1 MTTFWSIFL
10 TLIIGLLGGLIGWY
24 IRRQRAQELTEE
36 LENLQVQNARLMQTH
51 EAFNGRYE
59 SLNSSYSSLS
69 DTYKRLGSDHNSLQ
83 IEFAE
88 LKAEKL
94 AFVPEDNSGLH
105 TQIGDL
111 QIQIGGFQTQII
123 DLEHQL
129 AMLRSEYTD
138 YRGQAVQR
146 VQSADEQLSILRA
159 QYDMML
165 DNYIKQGQ
173 QIKNLNNDTANTVNA
188 AKAANTASIQFVES
202 SRAEKRA
209 DEAKIRALEIE
220 LSSIN
225 AQFADYKNGDKGRNQ
240 QLSEQ
245 YQLMVKK
252 YVQQGQQ
259 LKNMAEEVKEWQS
272 YYESLMLKKNNQ
284 DTQLLEL
291 DEVRAKFEKE
301 AAILRGQFEGQQKR
315 NLTLQGEMAILT
327 HKYKLLE
334 GEKAQ
339 IHQALVSSNSALE
352 AKAAETA
359 KSNWEQRCYELE
371 SRHSS
376 LIRRFQDLDLNNQ
389 KMEKTISGL
398 NGEILYYRRRTNPDD
413 LKRIEG
419 VGPKIE
425 ELLNEAGIY
434 KFEQVASTSVERIRA
449 ILDKAGSRF
458 RMHDPESWAAQ
469 ADMAQRGEWAKLKEY
484 QDYLIGGKRQE
495 QPFVAVGSR

>member
-36 LENLQVQNARLMQTH
+36 LDSLQAQNLRLMQNH
-51 EAFNGRYE
+51 EAFNSRYE

-88 LKAEKL
+88 MRAEKL
-94 AFVPEDNSGLH
+94 AFVPTDNSGLH
-105 TQIGDL
+105 AQIS
-111 QIQIGGFQTQII
+111 
-123 DLEHQL
+123 DLESQL
-129 AMLRSEYTD
+129 ATLRSEYTD

-146 VQSADEQLSILRA
+146 IQAADEQLSLLRA

-173 QIKNLNNDTANTVNA
+173 QIKNLKTDATHLRDTTHL
-188 AKAANTASIQFVES
+188 QFVDN

-225 AQFADYKNGDKGRNQ
+225 AEFADYKKDDKGRNQ

-245 YQLMVKK
+245 YHLMVNK
-252 YVQQGQQ
+252 YVQQGVQ
-259 LKNMAEEVKEWQS
+259 LKSMAEEVKEWQS
-272 YYESLMLKKNNQ
+272 HFETLMLKKNNQ
-284 DTQLLEL
+284 DTQILEL
-291 DEVRAKFEKE
+291 EESRAQIENEV
-301 AAILRGQFEGQQKR
+301 AILRGQFEGQQKR

-334 GEKAQ
+334 SEKAQ
-339 IHQALVSSNSALE
+339 IHQALISSNTALE
-352 AKAAETA
+352 VKSAETA

-389 KMEKTISGL
+389 KMERTIAGL
-398 NGEILYYRRRTNPDD
+398 NNEIVQYRRRTNPDD

-434 KFEQVASTSVERIRA
+434 KYDQLATATLDRVRA

-458 RMHDPESWAAQ
+458 RVHDPSSWATQ
-469 ADMAQRGEWAKLKEY
+469 ADMAQKGEWTRLKEY

-495 QPFVAVGSR
+495 QPFVAMGSR

>member
-24 IRRQRAQELTEE
+24 VRRQRAQELTEE
-36 LENLQVQNARLMQTH
+36 LESLQAQNVRLMQNH
-51 EAFNGRYE
+51 DAINSRCE
-59 SLNSSYSSLS
+59 SLNSSYNSLS

-88 LKAEKL
+88 LRAEKL
-94 AFVPEDNSGLH
+94 AFVPTDNSGLH
-105 TQIGDL
+105 AQIS
-111 QIQIGGFQTQII
+111 
-123 DLEHQL
+123 DLESQL
-129 AMLRSEYTD
+129 ATLRSEYTD
-138 YRGQAVQR
+138 YRGHAVQR
-146 VQSADEQLSILRA
+146 LQAADEQLSILRA

-173 QIKNLNNDTANTVNA
+173 QIKNLNNDTTSYQLVDN
-188 AKAANTASIQFVES
+188 

-220 LSSIN
+220 LSSVN
-225 AQFADYKNGDKGRNQ
+225 AEFADYKNGDKGRNQ
-240 QLSEQ
+240 QLAEQ
-245 YQLMVKK
+245 YHLMVNK

-259 LKNMAEEVKEWQS
+259 LKNMADEVKEWQAHF
-272 YYESLMLKKNNQ
+272 ETLMLKKNNQ
-284 DTQLLEL
+284 DTQVLEL
-291 DEVRAKFEKE
+291 EESRAQIENEV
-301 AAILRGQFEGQQKR
+301 AILRGQFDGQQKR
-315 NLTLQGEMAILT
+315 NLSLQAEMAILT
-327 HKYKLLE
+327 QRYKVLE

-339 IHQALVSSNSALE
+339 IHQALAASNSALE
-352 AKAAETA
+352 VKAVETA

-389 KMEKTISGL
+389 KMERTIAGL
-398 NGEILYYRRRTNPDD
+398 NGEILLHRRRANPDD

-434 KFEQVASTSVERIRA
+434 KFDQLATTSVDRIRA
-449 ILDKAGSRF
+449 ILDKAGARF

-469 ADMAQRGEWAKLKEY
+469 ADMAQKGEWTKLKEY

-495 QPFVAVGSR
+495 QPFVALASR

>member
-24 IRRQRAQELTEE
+24 IRRQRTQELSEE
-36 LENLQVQNARLMQTH
+36 LDSLQAQNIRLMQNH
-51 EAFNGRYE
+51 DAINSRCE
-59 SLNSSYSSLS
+59 SLNSSYNSLS
-69 DTYKRLGSDHNSLQ
+69 DTYKRLGNDHNSLQ
-83 IEFAE
+83 IEFSE
-88 LKAEKL
+88 LKAEKN

-105 TQIGDL
+105 AQIS
-111 QIQIGGFQTQII
+111 
-123 DLEHQL
+123 DLESQL
-129 AMLRSEYTD
+129 ATLRSEYTD
-138 YRGQAVQR
+138 YRAQAVQR
-146 VQSADEQLSILRA
+146 IQAADEQVSLLRA

-173 QIKNLNNDTANTVNA
+173 QIKNLNNDTTSTQVLE
-188 AKAANTASIQFVES
+188 T

-220 LSSIN
+220 LSSVN
-225 AQFADYKNGDKGRNQ
+225 AEFADYKNGDKGRNQ
-240 QLSEQ
+240 QLAEQ
-245 YQLMVKK
+245 YHLMVNK
-252 YVQQGQQ
+252 YVQQGNQ
-259 LKNMAEEVKEWQS
+259 LKSMADEVKEWQS
-272 YYESLMLKKNNQ
+272 HYESLMLKKNNQ
-284 DTQLLEL
+284 DTQILEL
-291 DEVRAKFEKE
+291 DEMRAKLENDVVL
-301 AAILRGQFEGQQKR
+301 LRGQFDGQQKR

-327 HKYKLLE
+327 HRYKVLE

-339 IHQALVSSNSALE
+339 IHQAFVSSNTALE
-352 AKAAETA
+352 TKAAETA

-389 KMEKTISGL
+389 KMEKTITTL
-398 NGEILYYRRRTNPDD
+398 NGEILLQRRRANPDD

-434 KFEQVASTSVERIRA
+434 KFDQLATTSVDRIRA
-449 ILDKAGSRF
+449 ILDKAGARF

-469 ADMAQRGEWAKLKEY
+469 ADMAHKGEWTKLKEY

-495 QPFVAVGSR
+495 QPFVAMASR

>member
-24 IRRQRAQELTEE
+24 IRRQRTQELSEE
-36 LENLQVQNARLMQTH
+36 LDSLQAQNIRLMQNH
-51 EAFNGRYE
+51 DAINSRCE
-59 SLNSSYSSLS
+59 SLNSSYNSLS
-69 DTYKRLGSDHNSLQ
+69 DTYKRLGNDHNSLQ
-83 IEFAE
+83 IEFSE
-88 LKAEKL
+88 FKAEKS
-94 AFVPEDNSGLH
+94 AIVPEDNSGLH
-105 TQIGDL
+105 AQIS
-111 QIQIGGFQTQII
+111 
-123 DLEHQL
+123 DLESQL
-129 AMLRSEYTD
+129 ATLRSEYTD
-138 YRGQAVQR
+138 YRAQAVQR
-146 VQSADEQLSILRA
+146 IQAADEQISLLRA

-173 QIKNLNNDTANTVNA
+173 QIKNLNNDTT
-188 AKAANTASIQFVES
+188 SMHMVET

-220 LSSIN
+220 LSSVN
-225 AQFADYKNGDKGRNQ
+225 AEFADYKNGDKGRNQ

-245 YQLMVKK
+245 YHLMVNK
-252 YVQQGQQ
+252 YVQQGLQ
-259 LKNMAEEVKEWQS
+259 LKTMADEVKEWQS
-272 YYESLMLKKNNQ
+272 HYESLMLKKNNQ
-284 DTQLLEL
+284 DTQILEL
-291 DEVRAKFEKE
+291 EESRAQIENEV
-301 AAILRGQFEGQQKR
+301 AILRGQFDGQQKR

-327 HKYKLLE
+327 QRYKVLE
-334 GEKAQ
+334 SEKGQ
-339 IHQALVSSNSALE
+339 IHQALVSSITALE
-352 AKAAETA
+352 TKAAETA

-389 KMEKTISGL
+389 KMEKTITTL
-398 NGEILYYRRRTNPDD
+398 NGEILLQRRRANPDD

-434 KFEQVASTSVERIRA
+434 KFDQLATTSVDRIRA
-449 ILDKAGSRF
+449 ILDKAGARF

-469 ADMAQRGEWAKLKEY
+469 ADMAHKGEWTKLKEY

-495 QPFVAVGSR
+495 QPFVAMASR